1 MREWK
6 TKTVLKMVGWVDLRG
21 LGGACLVPNV
31 SSKLLNNIFP
41 ITLDTC
47 TKQATKPQLVGFTRN
62 NGAGNLSSIN

>member
-1 MREWK
+1 
-6 TKTVLKMVGWVDLRG
+6 MVGWVDLRG